1 VALHNWHSKDQLRK
15 FDTHVFDTLI
25 YLTKKVNEKKGKKKS
40 MKKTKYQV
48 NQSVNDVD
56 VNFTKFI
63 FRVLIVQSHLFRVS
77 KIQISR
83 MY

>member
-1 VALHNWHSKDQLRK
+1 
-15 FDTHVFDTLI
+15 
-25 YLTKKVNEKKGKKKS
+25 